1 MSGIDPLESASESV
15 DTMAFGK
22 KLLKYSSPAGF
33 VAVRAAEKRAESDQ
47 GMTPPDAETVAPEP
61 AIAPDARTDEGVELE
76 VRQDTTGGQSQIGGG
91 SVDEPLVTPEPA
103 PSKRELRKAERA
115 EKMAVLRAEREE
127 NKAVERE
134 AEEALKSLRKSRG
147 RQLWAD
153 GRMVFVPLTPEAIL
167 DVDESRIVTKSRIYP
182 LSPDTVASLEVSGN
196 IVATS
201 SRKTMT
207 RTVAFG
213 VFASQKKGK
222 IVDQRQLMLQVEDHA
237 LGWAF
242 TLPGPANA
250 EVRARTFIQNIDLAV
265 SALAPEADQ
274 TQPHADEA
282 QPRVEAID
290 IPEQIRKL
298 AELRDSGILSDGEF
312 DTKKQELLTRM

>member
-33 VAVRAAEKRAESDQ
+33 VAVKAAEKRAESDQ
-47 GMTPPDAETVAPEP
+47 GTTPPDAETIAPEP
-61 AIAPDARTDEGVELE
+61 ATAPQAHTDEGVELE
-76 VRQDTTGGQSQIGGG
+76 VVQDTTGSQGETVADSG
-91 SVDEPLVTPEPA
+91 DEPLTACEPA
-103 PSKRELRKAERA
+103 PSKRELRKAEA
-115 EKMAVLRAEREE
+115 QEKLAGM
-127 NKAVERE
+127 RE
-134 AEEALKSLRKSRG
+134 ARDAFKSLKKSRG

-153 GRMVFVPLTPEAIL
+153 GHIIFAPMAEVAIL
-167 DVDESRIVTKSRIYP
+167 DVDGSRIVTKSRIYP

-201 SRKTMT
+201 SRRTMT
-207 RTVAFG
+207 RTVALG
-213 VFASQKKGK
+213 VFAPQKKGK
-222 IVDQRQLMLQVEDHA
+222 IVDQRRLMLQIEDHA
-237 LGWAF
+237 VGWAF

-265 SALAPEADQ
+265 SALAPETDQ
-274 TQPHADEA
+274 QPRADEA